1 MIDKQSGTGLG
12 DRLEAISRYLSLY
25 AEDDKVE
32 VCALGA
38 CRRLHTISKRD
49 DLRRIICVW

>member
-12 DRLEAISRYLSLY
+12 NRFEDMSEYLRLY
-25 AEDDKVE
+25 AGDDKVE

-38 CRRLHTISKRD
+38 CRKLHAISKQD
-49 DLRRIICVW
+49 DLRRLICVW